1 MIRIGLVDDD
11 KEHQKLIRQFICRYE
26 KEEQTKIC
34 VKEYTDGLQ
43 FLEEY
48 EGNLDVVFLDIE
60 MPHMDGMTAARKLR
74 EKDTG
79 IKIIFVTNMAQYAIH
94 GYEVDAVDFIVK
106 PISYYVFVDKLKKAL
121 RYLNLNKEK
130 MVVVH
135 GNGEMMRIG
144 SSQILYVEKDKNYLV
159 FHSWKK
165 IRYGLMRYSFLS
177 ADSGRKS
184 SKKILCD
191 ILEVIFHDR
200 NAHDILYKIFLT
212 ASDHGKYLYIWIKT
226 EKIFF
231 LENFTWDSFI
241 LWSGT
246 DNFLP
251 VSRDSE

>member
-26 KEEQTKIC
+26 KEAQTKIC
-34 VKEYTDGLQ
+34 VKEYSDGLQ

-159 FHSWKK
+159 FHTTKGDLQARGTMLEVEKELRQEGFSKCINGCLVNLKCVSKLEKDTVWIDEIQLPISRQRKK
-165 IRYGLMRYSFLS
+165 EFKEDFMRYLGGDFS
-177 ADSGRKS
+177 
-184 SKKILCD
+184 
-191 ILEVIFHDR
+191 
-200 NAHDILYKIFLT
+200 
-212 ASDHGKYLYIWIKT
+212 
-226 EKIFF
+226 
-231 LENFTWDSFI
+231 
-241 LWSGT
+241 
-246 DNFLP
+246 
-251 VSRDSE
+251 